1 MKFKKLNSL
10 LPILLLAFLN
20 VFSNT
25 AITTPEVSK
34 NLNSRDFDYLQA
46 DQNTKALFLEEI
58 TVANYFIADPEN
70 LSSGNGAI
78 LLGISEVTFLQNS
91 FNNFGGWTYQQ
102 DQRTIIS
109 HHLFPFHFF
118 W

>member
-20 VFSNT
+20 VFSSL
-25 AITTPEVSK
+25 AIASPDVSK

-46 DQNTKALFLEEI
+46 DQNTQALFLEEI
-58 TVANYFIADPEN
+58 TVANYLIADPEN
-70 LSSGNGAI
+70 LSGGSSVI
-78 LLGISEVTFLQNS
+78 ITGISEVTFLRSSFNS
-91 FNNFGGWTYQQ
+91 FAGWTYQQ
-102 DQRTIIS
+102 DQRSIIS
-109 HHLFPFHFF
+109 HHIFPFHFF